1 LEKEKVWYGVKG
13 ETIPSMK
20 NVLIV
25 DDNDFYADIIAKEL
39 QDKGATT
46 TRAKTATEG
55 IEILSKNM
63 DSFDGVVSD
72 ICMESEFAGLRV
84 LRYCRDNGYKGVVT
98 VATTALDMWIGF
110 VLIKP
115 IYKNIYKCHYMIP
128 KRPIINDENIIWI
141 KGIEK
146 N

>member
-1 LEKEKVWYGVKG
+1 LEKATSWYGV
-13 ETIPSMK
+13 EASNVPVMK
-20 NVLIV
+20 NVLVV
-25 DDNDFYADIIAKEL
+25 DDNDFYGDKLSAQLEAMGAK
-39 QDKGATT
+39 T
-46 TRAKTATEG
+46 TRARTATEG
-55 IEILSKNM
+55 IEILEKNF

-84 LRYCRDNGYKGVVT
+84 LKYCRDNNFKGIVT

-115 IYKNIYKCHYMIP
+115 IYKNIYKCNYMIP
-128 KRPIINDENIIWI
+128 KRPIINDDNILWI

-146 N
+146 